1 MVFMVFICHGQPVLT
16 NRVRTQWTDS
26 REPSDP
32 KSLADEGWTS
42 LADATGA
49 DWAKWWKR
57 QLSALESWKCHRW
70 KQHLVVDA
78 VFSLSWEQQFGCDM
92 WTPYWNKP
100 CSVLMCSTW
109 YLNSWWLE
117 HNMYELLGEKKQ
129 WQNGREMISWCSKK
143 KLEIP
148 WNPQCPFGQSVDTI
162 ARKWQSCTP
171 AQQYLPDLLPSS
183 SKVPHIFSKTGGMW
197 YDLASNTSDFDGEK
211 WERHDLNVSTV
222 GAWKMQ
228 GRSWRKWGQN
238 FQCPEAGALPQ
249 ALGTFFMLRGRGGSE
264 VPR

>member
-32 KSLADEGWTS
+32 KSLADKGWTS

-78 VFSLSWEQQFGCDM
+78 VFSLSWQQQFGCDM

-129 WQNGREMISWCSKK
+129 WQNGREMISWCSTKK
-143 KLEIP
+143 YRNPIKSTMPLWSKCRYHSQEVTKLHTGSAILARSPAKQFKGSPYFFENRGNVV
-148 WNPQCPFGQSVDTI
+148 WLSFKHQWFRWGKMGKAWFECFHRRSLKNAGKELAKMRAELSV
-162 ARKWQSCTP
+162 S
-171 AQQYLPDLLPSS
+171 
-183 SKVPHIFSKTGGMW
+183 G
-197 YDLASNTSDFDGEK
+197 
-211 WERHDLNVSTV
+211 
-222 GAWKMQ
+222 
-228 GRSWRKWGQN
+228 GRSPTPSFGD
-238 FQCPEAGALPQ
+238 
-249 ALGTFFMLRGRGGSE
+249 FFHAAW
-264 VPR
+264 